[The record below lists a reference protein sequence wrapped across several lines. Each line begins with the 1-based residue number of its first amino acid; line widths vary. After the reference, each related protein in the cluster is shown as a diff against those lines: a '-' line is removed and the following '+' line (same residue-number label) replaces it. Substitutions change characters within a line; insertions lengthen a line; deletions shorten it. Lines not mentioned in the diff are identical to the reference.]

1 MAILLD
7 AAVVIIF
14 VVTCITGYVM
24 GFFKYAAMM
33 LRTVATI
40 IIAGLIAFSFATP
53 AYNAF
58 ARDKAVKS
66 IEEKIEKI
74 DIVSIMEK
82 IDIVSIMETD
92 LRKKGLPLK
101 VTNDD
106 LREVVLADGDVV
118 KNMRSMM
125 GNKGVDIS
133 VVNKV
138 IGDFENYL
146 DNELFG
152 KILKLT
158 SDSQNGKNSFMNIG
172 LENERKELVKFVKL
186 LIPTDK
192 HAAAM
197 KIEENYVR
205 PFGKLIAGAI
215 VFVIAAVVVFAAL
228 IVVIKITDL
237 LSKIKVVSAAN
248 SFGGLGLGVLKG
260 IAYVLVIAYV
270 LSLIVEES
278 KDQLGKLNT
287 TIIDNTYLFKYFFR
301 IFYR

>member
-74 DIVSIMEK
+74 DIVSIME
-82 IDIVSIMETD
+82 TD

-125 GNKGVDIS
+125 GNKGVDTS

-215 VFVIAAVVVFAAL
+215 VFVIAAVIVFAAL

-237 LSKIKVVSAAN
+237 LSKIQVVSAAN

>member
-74 DIVSIMEK
+74 DIVSIME
-82 IDIVSIMETD
+82 TD

-125 GNKGVDIS
+125 GNKGVDTA

-158 SDSQNGKNSFMNIG
+158 SDTQNGKNSFMNIG

-215 VFVIAAVVVFAAL
+215 VFVIAAVIVFAAL

>member
-33 LRTVATI
+33 LRTVVTI

-66 IEEKIEKI
+66 IEEKI
-74 DIVSIMEK
+74 EK

-125 GNKGVDIS
+125 GNKGVDTS

-158 SDSQNGKNSFMNIG
+158 SDTQNGKNSFMNLG

>member
-33 LRTVATI
+33 LRTVVTI

-66 IEEKIEKI
+66 IEEKI
-74 DIVSIMEK
+74 EK

-158 SDSQNGKNSFMNIG
+158 SDTQNGKNSFMNIG

>member
-14 VVTCITGYVM
+14 VITCITGYVM

-66 IEEKIEKI
+66 IEEKI
-74 DIVSIMEK
+74 EK

-158 SDSQNGKNSFMNIG
+158 SDTQNGKNSFMNIG

-215 VFVIAAVVVFAAL
+215 VFVIAAVIVFAAL

>member
-74 DIVSIMEK
+74 DIVSIME
-82 IDIVSIMETD
+82 TD

-158 SDSQNGKNSFMNIG
+158 SDTQNGKNSFMNIG

-215 VFVIAAVVVFAAL
+215 VFVIAAVIVFAAL

>member
-74 DIVSIMEK
+74 DIVSIME
-82 IDIVSIMETD
+82 TD

-138 IGDFENYL
+138 IGDFESYL
-146 DNELFG
+146 DTELFG
-152 KILKLT
+152 QILKLT
-158 SDSQNGKNSFMNIG
+158 SDTQNGKNSFMNIG

>member
-14 VVTCITGYVM
+14 VITCITGYVM

-74 DIVSIMEK
+74 DIVA
-82 IDIVSIMETD
+82 IMETD

-118 KNMRSMM
+118 KNMRSML

-158 SDSQNGKNSFMNIG
+158 SDTQNGKNSFMNIG

-260 IAYVLVIAYV
+260 KAYVLVIAYV

>member
-74 DIVSIMEK
+74 DIVSIME
-82 IDIVSIMETD
+82 TD

-118 KNMRSMM
+118 KNMRSML
-125 GNKGVDIS
+125 GNKGVDTA

-158 SDSQNGKNSFMNIG
+158 SDTQNGKNSFMNIG

>member
-66 IEEKIEKI
+66 IEEKI
-74 DIVSIMEK
+74 EK

>member
-33 LRTVATI
+33 LRTVVTI

-66 IEEKIEKI
+66 IEEKI
-74 DIVSIMEK
+74 EK

-125 GNKGVDIS
+125 GNKGVDTS

-158 SDSQNGKNSFMNIG
+158 SDTQNGKNSFMNIG

>member
-74 DIVSIMEK
+74 DIVSIME
-82 IDIVSIMETD
+82 TD

-118 KNMRSMM
+118 KNMRSML

-158 SDSQNGKNSFMNIG
+158 SDTQNGKNSFMNIG

>member
-74 DIVSIMEK
+74 DIVSIME
-82 IDIVSIMETD
+82 TD

-158 SDSQNGKNSFMNIG
+158 SDTQNGKNSFMNIG

>member
-74 DIVSIMEK
+74 DIVSIME
-82 IDIVSIMETD
+82 TD

-125 GNKGVDIS
+125 GNKGVDTA

-158 SDSQNGKNSFMNIG
+158 SDTQNGKNSFMNIG

-260 IAYVLVIAYV
+260 IAYVLVVAYV

>member
-14 VVTCITGYVM
+14 VITCITGYVM

-40 IIAGLIAFSFATP
+40 IIAGLIAFSLATP
-53 AYNAF
+53 VYNAF

-66 IEEKIEKI
+66 IEEKI
-74 DIVSIMEK
+74 EK